1 MKERFSWISTKSL
14 EESLDILEDLSGGCA
29 RLANESYPLMTVPG
43 PNCIDLCI
51 KPEFDACETG
61 PTINESVTD
70 FIVNQ
75 VFDRDL
81 SYFRGS
87 YEQARL
93 ANIQSLMAAELVYG
107 EGRYFNKSNNQ
118 FLTRLLVKFPVPLG
132 FFGLSS
138 VVWLATIDDVLY
150 LRQVLAFF
158 QKSEFIPFAEG
169 HDKSKEAARRFIASE
184 KMCLE
189 TNRTLSYHRRNPAS
203 AGTLMPS
210 ILHMAQNKIRDI
222 LGPLPSRE
230 HLPFSFGPGANT
242 NVQGRTACPRVKL
255 SAPLVCS
262 SNLSPTVGSFLEEVP
277 IWTQLHDLKLS
288 EDSFI
293 VDVTVAPGKVGFV
306 PKNSKTDRT
315 IVIEPLLNAFFQK
328 GYGSYIRNRLYRY
341 GIDLTDQTRN
351 QKLALEGSVSGDLAT
366 VDLSMA
372 SDCLSQELVHSLLPI
387 DWAFELD
394 RLRTGTVKLP
404 KQITDE
410 VIAEMEFSDYMRADQ
425 PYTMQKF
432 SSMGNGFTF
441 ELESLIFF
449 ALACAVVDHLGG
461 DSFLKDSTVS
471 VYGDDI
477 VIPTAALPIL
487 TEVLTYCG
495 FSINLEK
502 SFGTGPFRE
511 SCGAD
516 YLHGFDIRPFY
527 VKTLIS
533 ERTLYTLHNWMV
545 RHGEHQL
552 ASYVCDL
559 CNQDNLL
566 TGPDG
571 YGDGHLVASY
581 VLHRNRKI
589 DRLGWE
595 GGYFKTYTLLG
606 RSFKKLLPGDAVLPS
621 YTAYVR
627 SGKENSTDPYVVRG
641 SRGYEVISI
650 YTLVRSIFR

>member
-1 MKERFSWISTKSL
+1 MKERFSWISPKSL

-29 RLANESYPLMTVPG
+29 ELANYSYTSNGVAS
-43 PNCIDLCI
+43 LCI
-51 KPEFDACETG
+51 EFGIDPELDAIG
-61 PTINESVTD
+61 VHPIVNESVTD

-75 VFDRDL
+75 VFDRGPL
-81 SYFRGS
+81 EEEYCSKG
-87 YEQARL
+87 RL
-93 ANIQSLMAAELVYG
+93 ANVQSLMAAEVTYG
-107 EGRYFNKSNNQ
+107 SEEQ
-118 FLTRLLVKFPVPLG
+118 FFRNGLAMTVLTVRFPVPLG
-132 FFGLSS
+132 FYALTS
-138 VVWLATIDDVLY
+138 VTWIATIDDVLY

-158 QKSEFIPFAEG
+158 QKSEEIPFAEG

-189 TNRTLSYHRRNPAS
+189 TNRTLQYHSRKPAY
-203 AGTLMPS
+203 AGPLMPS
-210 ILHMAQNKIRDI
+210 IMHMAQNKIRDI
-222 LGPLPSRE
+222 LGALPNRE
-230 HLPFSFGPGANT
+230 QLPFSFGPGANT

-277 IWTQLHDLKLS
+277 IWAQLHDLKLS

-293 VDVTVAPGKVGFV
+293 VDVTVAPGKVDFV

-315 IVIEPLLNAFFQK
+315 IVVEPLLNAFFQK
-328 GYGSYIRNRLYRY
+328 GYGSYIRSRLLRY
-341 GIDLTDQTRN
+341 GIDLTDQSRN
-351 QKLALEGSVSGDLAT
+351 QQLALQGSVSGDLAT

-372 SDCLSQELVHSLLPI
+372 SDCLSQELVHSLLPY
-387 DWAFELD
+387 DWAVELD

-404 KQITDE
+404 RQVTE
-410 VIAEMEFSDYMRADQ
+410 ELIAEMNFSDYMRVDQ

-441 ELESLIFF
+441 ELESLIFY
-449 ALACAVVDHLGG
+449 ALACAVVDYLGG
-461 DSFLKDSTVS
+461 DRTVS

-477 VIPTAALPIL
+477 IVPVGALDLL
-487 TEVLTYCG
+487 TETLTYCG
-495 FSINLEK
+495 FSLNKEK
-502 SFGTGPFRE
+502 SYGFGPFRE

-527 VKTLIS
+527 VKTLVS
-533 ERTLYTLHNWMV
+533 ERTLYTMHNWMV

-552 ASYVCDL
+552 ASYVRDR
-559 CNQDNLL
+559 CNPDHLL

-581 VLHRNRKI
+581 ELQRNRKVQ
-589 DRLGWE
+589 RLGWD
-595 GGYFKTYTLLG
+595 GGYFKTYSLIG

-621 YTAYVR
+621 YSAYVR
-627 SGKENSTDPYVVRG
+627 SGKDSATNPNVVRG

-650 YTLVRSIFR
+650 YTLTRSIFR